1 MAIGVTISVFD
12 FVELTVHTVLELY
25 VAVAIYEPNTSR
37 NKSHPQ

>member
-25 VAVAIYEPNTSR
+25 VAVAINEPNTSR